1 MKFKSIQYT
10 IMAYAGACIL
20 AIVIALVGYALV
32 TGART
37 QDQAAKGTEA
47 LFEKVIQERLISL
60 ADANVMH
67 IQHDLEKPLNIAAS
81 LAQLSAL
88 SASDP
93 STSVHLSRD
102 EQDRIVRNVLEKHP
116 ELLGTYLGWEPN
128 AFASDDYQ
136 FMGQPGHDSTG
147 RFLPYWFRNA
157 DGTLGHDII
166 QFMESQKR
174 SDLGVREGEYYL
186 CAKETQQLCA
196 VDPYT
201 YDVAGKPVLMASFT
215 APIMV
220 KGKFQ
225 GIAGADLSVGFIQD
239 ALVKANQSLYQ
250 GAGQMALIASNGAL
264 VAYTKDAGQLGKSVS
279 TLLDENELNNLKQLK
294 STEPL
299 YDYDEAH
306 GHIELFLPFKVGNT
320 SAQWTLMIQLPI
332 QAALGESLKLHDDI
346 KAQSDRNTFGMG
358 LVGLAIAIIGLGA
371 LWLVSRSITRP
382 LKQMVLMLDDIAQG
396 EGDLTRRL
404 DENRPDELGA
414 MAKGFNRFLTKL
426 QAMITQVV
434 SSVQKVSDASEHT
447 AEIAIHTQQGVQKQ
461 QSEIDQVATAIQE
474 MSATA
479 QEVARSANQA
489 AEAAGNADQSANH
502 GRAIVQNSSDAIS
515 ALAAE
520 IDRAVVS
527 VEGLAKD
534 SENITTILVSI
545 RGIAEQTNL
554 LALNAAIEAARAG
567 EQGRGF
573 AVVADEVRNLAGK
586 TQQATQEIQTM
597 IQQLQSGTQ
606 DVVQIMQASQA
617 KTETSVQQSSEAA
630 AALAAITE
638 AVSVITEMNIQI
650 AGAAEEQSAV
660 AENINRNVT
669 VIGTVASEVAQGAE
683 QSSHASAELTQLA
696 EQQRRLV
703 NQFKV

>member
-1 MKFKSIQYT
+1 MKFKSLQYT

-20 AIVIALVGYALV
+20 AIIVALVGYTLV

-37 QDQAAKGTEA
+37 QAQVNKGTDA
-47 LFEKVIQERLISL
+47 LFEKVIRERLISL

-67 IQHDLEKPLNIAAS
+67 IQNDLEKPLNVAVS

-88 SASDP
+88 SAADP
-93 STSVHLSRD
+93 GVSVHLSRD
-102 EQDRIVRNVLEKHP
+102 EQDRIVRDAADKHP
-116 ELLGTYLGWEPN
+116 ALLGAYIGWEPN
-128 AFASDDYQ
+128 AFAGDDHQ
-136 FMGQPGHDSTG
+136 FMGQPGHDSGG
-147 RFLPYWFRNA
+147 RFLPYWYRNA
-157 DGTLGHDII
+157 SGALGQDIL

-174 SDLGVREGEYYL
+174 SDSGVREGEYYL
-186 CAKETQQLCA
+186 CPKETHQLCA
-196 VDPYT
+196 VDPYA
-201 YDVAGKPVLMASFT
+201 YEVDGKPILMTSFT
-215 APIMV
+215 APIMAN
-220 KGKFQ
+220 GKFQ

-250 GAGQMALIASNGAL
+250 GAGQMALIAGNGA
-264 VAYTKDAGQLGKSVS
+264 VIAYTKDATQVGKSING
-279 TLLDENELNNLKQLK
+279 LLDESELSNLKRVK
-294 STEPL
+294 VGEPL
-299 YDYDEAH
+299 YDYDESH
-306 GHIELFLPFKVGNT
+306 GHIELFLPFKVGQT

-332 QAALGESLKLHDDI
+332 QAALGEAIKLHADI
-346 KAQSDRNTFGMG
+346 KAQTDRNTFGMG
-358 LVGLAIAIIGLGA
+358 LVGLAIAVIGLGA

-382 LKQMVLMLDDIAQG
+382 LKQMVWMLEDIAQG

-404 DENRPDELGA
+404 DENRADELGA
-414 MAKGFNRFLTKL
+414 MAKGFNRFLAKL
-426 QAMITQVV
+426 QGMITQVV

-461 QSEIDQVATAIQE
+461 QVEIDQVATAIQE

-502 GRAIVQNSSDAIS
+502 GRTIVQNSSDAIS

-520 IDRAVVS
+520 INRAVVS
-527 VEGLAKD
+527 VEGLAKN

-586 TQQATQEIQTM
+586 TQQATHEIQTM

-617 KTETSVQQSSEAA
+617 RTETSVQQSAEAA
-630 AALAAITE
+630 AALTAITE
-638 AVSVITEMNIQI
+638 AVSVITEMNIHI

-660 AENINRNVT
+660 AEDINRNVT
-669 VIGTVASEVAQGAE
+669 VIGMVATEVANGAD